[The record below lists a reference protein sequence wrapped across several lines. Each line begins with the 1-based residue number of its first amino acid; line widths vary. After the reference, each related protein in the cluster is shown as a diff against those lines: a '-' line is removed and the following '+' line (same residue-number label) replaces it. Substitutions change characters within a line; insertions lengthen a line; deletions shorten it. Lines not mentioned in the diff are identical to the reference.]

1 MMVKQMDV
9 AKRITQLR
17 TAKNITVN
25 KLANTAGLSQG
36 FVRQIELGKQNPTVE
51 SLSLICEALNIS
63 LSDFF
68 LETEASDRQKLLD
81 KLNQNAACL
90 TDHELI
96 ALIKITDSMR
106 RKT

>member
-1 MMVKQMDV
+1 MDV

-17 TAKNITVN
+17 TAKEITVN
-25 KLANTAGLSQG
+25 RLANLAGLSQG

-68 LETEASDRQKLLD
+68 LETETPDRQKLLD
-81 KLNQNAACL
+81 KLNKNLTCL
-90 TDHELI
+90 GDDEI
-96 ALIKITDSMR
+96 MALIKITDSMR
-106 RKT
+106 LKP